1 MGGLQGEE
9 FTLCGDAFDIHI
21 DEPEL
26 GKLKTVKAQPVT
38 CPRCTEVI
46 LACRGV
52 KVEGE
57 T

>member
-38 CPRCTEVI
+38 CPRCKEVI